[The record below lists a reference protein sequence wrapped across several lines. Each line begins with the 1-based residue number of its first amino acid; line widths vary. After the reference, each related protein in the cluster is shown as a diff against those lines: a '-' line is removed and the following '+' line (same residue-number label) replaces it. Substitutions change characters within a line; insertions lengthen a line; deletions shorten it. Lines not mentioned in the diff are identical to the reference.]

1 VTETLDLPSIDRK
14 ADFEQ
19 LQQIAR
25 LSADAEVVSVIDGRL
40 GTQGAVFL
48 EILLDPRLLAVDVQR
63 GSYVL

>member
-1 VTETLDLPSIDRK
+1 MTETLDLPSIDRK

>member
-48 EILLDPRLLAVDVQR
+48 EILLDPRVLAVDVQR

>member
-1 VTETLDLPSIDRK
+1 MTETLDLPSIDRK

-48 EILLDPRLLAVDVQR
+48 EDTA
-63 GSYVL
+63 